1 MKKLKTLLSSLTLPL
16 ALALSIAPKHIS
28 AQDIHF
34 SQFYMT
40 PTLLNPA
47 MTGLMNC
54 NHRIS
59 ANYRNQWASVLRDKA
74 FQTAAISYDAR
85 IPAGRYDYFGLGG
98 TIWNDRAGSLNL
110 SSTQIHLT
118 GSYSKRMGG
127 YRNSASY
134 LVVGVDVGVAQR
146 GLNLAAARFGS
157 QNDGGVFNQNIASG
171 EVGLLNGRDNYIY
184 PDVSA
189 GLMWFSVIDDN
200 FNWYVGG
207 AYSHI
212 NRANQSFTTTEFVPL
227 PSKFTFHFGGE
238 FPMSD
243 RVSLLPGVVTF
254 LQGPYFQTNTG
265 TSLKFVLG
273 SSRRSTEALQFGLW
287 ARLANYNITSGGS
300 NQSGILID
308 AIIPS
313 IRFDYNNS
321 TIGFSYDVNT
331 SSLRAAS
338 GSNGGFEFAFQYKIC
353 GSERRKVYCPTF

>member
-16 ALALSIAPKHIS
+16 ALALSIAPQESK

-54 NHRIS
+54 NHRVS

-74 FQTAAISYDAR
+74 FQTYSVAYDAR
-85 IPAGRYDYFGLGG
+85 IPVGRYDFFGVGG
-98 TIWNDRAGSLNL
+98 TLWGDRAGSLNL
-110 SSTQIHLT
+110 RSTQIHLT

-127 YRNSASY
+127 YRNRASY
-134 LVVGVDVGVAQR
+134 LVVGADIGLAQR
-146 GLNLAAARFGS
+146 GLDLAAARFGS

-171 EVGLLNGRDNYIY
+171 ENSLLNGRDNYMY

-189 GLMWFSVIDDN
+189 GLMWFSVLDDN
-200 FNWYVGG
+200 FNWYLGA

-243 RVSLLPGVVTF
+243 RVSLMPGVVSF
-254 LQGPYFQTNTG
+254 LQGPYFQTSLG
-265 TSLKFVLG
+265 TSLKFILG

-287 ARLANYNITSGGS
+287 ARLANYSIANGS
-300 NQSGILID
+300 SKQNGILLD

-338 GSNGGFEFAFQYKIC
+338 NSNGGFEFAFQYKIC
-353 GSERRKVYCPTF
+353 GNERRRVYCPTF